1 MTVATLSLFL
11 PVKPRHTWLRQV
23 SVAWVPD
30 YLDPVLETT
39 AAGILAAFARLGHV
53 VQEKPSNETDILLTT
68 APYGVNVNWRHSLLF
83 TGRARFKLER
93 NPTVFTMTHIR
104 PAELQ
109 AMLAHFERAL
119 QKPEPDPADFEFDG
133 LSAQAYHVLYE
144 QGTRGGP
151 ILALERLIQ
160 AQTKS
165 IRVLL
170 VVGEDRP
177 EYVYHFDLVGAY
189 PRSIATD
196 PPEAFYEDIALRLVT
211 TVSTREVTAHE
222 VVGEPI
228 PYAVWRRLETPGAM
242 IRAAK
247 ELGRR
252 RFFTEMVRINDL
264 VNVPV
269 VGTSVASQYSEGCFA
284 TWDPTIAGL
293 ITTITGSARPVDKDN
308 LTEDE
313 LSIITGVRPGGI
325 GALVRHVEGKRNDP
339 PSSEAVEMIEMDQDL
354 PRIRLGPEWG
364 SEATVPVVRS
374 KLHGHR
380 GVASYRPDKVE
391 YVPLEEAYFH
401 YIVSCAT
408 EAQAHGVRG
417 AFARAESLNHPDDP
431 RPLAFTILPGHGLV
445 LVEKWIPGKAPFQL
459 MWEAMDAGDIV
470 IASHVPQGPMTYE
483 PDGTGSMVLREL
495 S

>member
-1 MTVATLSLFL
+1 MTVATLSVFL

-23 SVAWVPD
+23 YVAWVPD

-39 AAGILAAFARLGHV
+39 AAGVLEAFARLGHV
-53 VQEKPSNETDILLTT
+53 VQEKPTNETDILLTT

-104 PAELQ
+104 PAELEAQ
-109 AMLAHFERAL
+109 LAHFEQAL
-119 QKPEPDPADFEFDG
+119 RKPEPDPADFEFDG

-144 QGTRGGP
+144 QGKRGGP
-151 ILALERLIQ
+151 ILALERLVQ

-170 VVGEDRP
+170 VVGDDRP
-177 EYVYHFDLVGAY
+177 QWVYHFDLVGAY
-189 PRSIATD
+189 PRSIATE
-196 PPEAFYEDIALRLVT
+196 PMEAFYDDIALRLVT

-222 VVGEPI
+222 VVGDPI
-228 PYAVWRRLETPGAM
+228 PYDTWRRLESPAAM
-242 IRAAK
+242 IHAAR

-284 TWDPTIAGL
+284 TWDPAIEGL
-293 ITTITGSARPVDKDN
+293 IATITGSARPVDKDN

-313 LSIITGVRPGGI
+313 LSIIVGVRPGGI
-325 GALVRHVEGKRNDP
+325 GAFVRHVEGKRNDP
-339 PSSEAVEMIEMDQDL
+339 PSSEAVEMIEMDLDL

-364 SEATVPVVRS
+364 
-374 KLHGHR
+374 
-380 GVASYRPDKVE
+380 
-391 YVPLEEAYFH
+391 
-401 YIVSCAT
+401 
-408 EAQAHGVRG
+408 
-417 AFARAESLNHPDDP
+417 
-431 RPLAFTILPGHGLV
+431 
-445 LVEKWIPGKAPFQL
+445 
-459 MWEAMDAGDIV
+459 
-470 IASHVPQGPMTYE
+470 
-483 PDGTGSMVLREL
+483 
-495 S
+495 